1 MEWEIKMNDKERI
14 IKTIKIIAYL
24 FSYMMVTVVAFN
36 YGYMFYAVKFAGASA
51 PPSISFIFA
60 VPFII
65 AILVC
70 VVLIKIIK
78 KRMKD

>member
-1 MEWEIKMNDKERI
+1 MNNKERI
-14 IKTIKIIAYL
+14 IRVIKLIAYI

-51 PPSISFIFA
+51 PPSVSFIFA
-60 VPFII
+60 IPFII

-70 VVLIKIIK
+70 VILIKIIK
-78 KRMKD
+78 KKMKD

>member
-1 MEWEIKMNDKERI
+1 MSNKERI
-14 IKTIKIIAYL
+14 IKTIRIIAYL

-36 YGYMFYAVKFAGASA
+36 YGYMFYAVKFDGASA
-51 PPSISFIFA
+51 PPSVSFIFA
-60 VPFII
+60 IPFIA

-70 VVLIKIIK
+70 IIIIKIIK

>member
-1 MEWEIKMNDKERI
+1 MNKKERI

-36 YGYMFYAVKFAGASA
+36 YGYMFYAVKFDGASA

-60 VPFII
+60 IPFII
-65 AILVC
+65 AILLC
-70 VVLIKIIK
+70 LIIIKIIK
-78 KRMKD
+78 KRFKE

>member
-1 MEWEIKMNDKERI
+1 MSNKERI
-14 IKTIKIIAYL
+14 IKIIKLIAYI

-51 PPSISFIFA
+51 SPNVSFIFA
-60 VPFII
+60 IPFII

-70 VVLIKIIK
+70 VILIKIIK

>member
-1 MEWEIKMNDKERI
+1 MNNKERI

-36 YGYMFYAVKFAGASA
+36 YGYMYYAVKFDGASA

-60 VPFII
+60 VPFIV

-70 VVLIKIIK
+70 IILIKIINK
-78 KRMKD
+78 KMKD

>member
-1 MEWEIKMNDKERI
+1 MSGKERI
-14 IKTIKIIAYL
+14 IKIIKLIAYL

-36 YGYMFYAVKFAGASA
+36 YGYMFYAVKFDGASA

-60 VPFII
+60 IPFIA

-70 VVLIKIIK
+70 VIIIKIIK

>member
-1 MEWEIKMNDKERI
+1 MNNKQRI

-36 YGYMFYAVKFAGASA
+36 YGYMYYAIKFDGASA
-51 PPSISFIFA
+51 PASISFIFA

-70 VVLIKIIK
+70 IVLIKVINK
-78 KRMKD
+78 KMKD

>member
-1 MEWEIKMNDKERI
+1 MNNKERI
-14 IKTIKIIAYL
+14 IKIIKIIAYL

-36 YGYMFYAVKFAGASA
+36 YGYMFYAVKFDGASA

-60 VPFII
+60 IPFIV

-70 VVLIKIIK
+70 FIIIRIIK

>member
-1 MEWEIKMNDKERI
+1 MNKKEKVIKI
-14 IKTIKIIAYL
+14 IKIIAYL

-36 YGYMFYAVKFAGASA
+36 YGYMYYAVKFDGASA
-51 PPSISFIFA
+51 PPSVSFIFA

-70 VVLIKIIK
+70 VITIKVIK
-78 KRMKD
+78 KRFKE

>member
-36 YGYMFYAVKFAGASA
+36 YGYMFYAVKFDGASA
-51 PPSISFIFA
+51 PPSVSFIFA
-60 VPFII
+60 IPFIS

-70 VVLIKIIK
+70 IIIIKIIK
-78 KRMKD
+78 KKMKD

>member
-1 MEWEIKMNDKERI
+1 MNKKEKVIKI
-14 IKTIKIIAYL
+14 IKIIAYI

-36 YGYMFYAVKFAGASA
+36 YGYMYYAVKFDGASA
-51 PPSISFIFA
+51 PPSVSFIFA

-78 KRMKD
+78 KRIKD

>member
-1 MEWEIKMNDKERI
+1 MYKERI
-14 IKTIKIIAYL
+14 IKTIKIIAYI

-36 YGYMFYAVKFAGASA
+36 YGYMYYAVKFDGASA
-51 PPSISFIFA
+51 PPSVSFIFA

-70 VVLIKIIK
+70 VIIIKVIK
-78 KRMKD
+78 KRFKE

>member
-1 MEWEIKMNDKERI
+1 MNNKERI

-36 YGYMFYAVKFAGASA
+36 YGYMYYAVKFDVASA

>member
-1 MEWEIKMNDKERI
+1 MNNKERI

-36 YGYMFYAVKFAGASA
+36 YGYMFYAVKFDGASA
-51 PPSISFIFA
+51 PPSVSFIFA
-60 VPFII
+60 IPFIA

-70 VVLIKIIK
+70 IIIIKIIK

>member
-1 MEWEIKMNDKERI
+1 MNNKQRI
-14 IKTIKIIAYL
+14 IKTIKMIAYL

-51 PPSISFIFA
+51 SPNISFIFA

-70 VVLIKIIK
+70 VVLIKIINK
-78 KRMKD
+78 KMKD

>member
-1 MEWEIKMNDKERI
+1 MNKKEKVIKI
-14 IKTIKIIAYL
+14 IKIIAYI

-36 YGYMFYAVKFAGASA
+36 YGYMYYAVKFDGASA
-51 PPSISFIFA
+51 PPSVSFIFA

-70 VVLIKIIK
+70 VITIKVIK
-78 KRMKD
+78 KRFKE